1 MKILSVSFCLSV
13 VVALCSCQPISSDY
27 FSQEKMDKNKT
38 EKSAS
43 TKHAE
48 WKPPRLT
55 LQKPTDQPKPA
66 HRATSSSNLEGIF
79 LRYDKYG
86 STRVSMTRNV
96 ANDTKGLRNKLLD
109 TISGKE
115 GRESTALALVYPRSE
130 TFPLGT
136 ILEKSRAQGF
146 DVTYDTSYAPKYQNK
161 VQTNKFKSSIVSGFI
176 NGISQKML
184 LRPHKRAALFAELAE
199 PNPISVTSIGTTVN
213 VMSARVET
221 LPYSA
226 SRKLAKH
233 LLEAGVQSDEGYYFV
248 ADKIIWAME
257 ISYFVGPGRIKKHPL
272 NRHPTSGIDPQ
283 DIKFAKQNGVNIKD
297 VNGVK
302 VITETFDEEKIVA
315 VGFSILPNLSKL
327 GDRKIINADH
337 PILADTYY
345 THSTPMG
352 VLH

>member
-1 MKILSVSFCLSV
+1 MKVLSASFCLSV
-13 VVALCSCQPISSDY
+13 VVALSGCQTISSDY
-27 FSQEKMDKNKT
+27 LSQEKPNENKT
-38 EKSAS
+38 EKPAS

-48 WKPPRLT
+48 WEPPHLA
-55 LQKPTDQPKPA
+55 LQKPTGQPKPA
-66 HRATSSSNLEGIF
+66 PRVTSSSNLDGIF

-86 STRVSMTRNV
+86 STRVSMTRGV
-96 ANDTKGLRNKLLD
+96 ANDTKGLKNNLLD

-115 GRESTALALVYPRSE
+115 GRGSTALALVYPRSE

-136 ILEKSRAQGF
+136 IFKKSRVQGF
-146 DVTYDTSYAPKYQNK
+146 DVSYDTSYAPKYQNN

-176 NGISQKML
+176 NEISQKMI
-184 LRPHKRAALFAELAE
+184 LRPHKRAALFAELAD
-199 PNPISVTSIGTTVN
+199 PNPTSVTSIGTTAN
-213 VMSARVET
+213 VKSARVET
-221 LPYSA
+221 LPYSV

-248 ADKIIWAME
+248 ADKIIWATE

-283 DIKFAKQNGVNIKD
+283 DIKFAKQNGVKITD

-315 VGFSILPNLSKL
+315 VGFSILPDLSKL
-327 GDRKIINADH
+327 GDRRIKNDDH
-337 PILADTYY
+337 PTLADTYY
-345 THSTPMG
+345 THSTPIG